1 MRIRYEIILWYMHI
15 LKWIP
20 GEVGCIMRNHLIPYT
35 KGKGVRILE
44 NVQIDKPSK
53 LSLGD
58 FVQINRGCVL
68 HAGGEIKIGDYVGI
82 GPQVIIYS
90 QNHNYWGDISRLT
103 DFKKNGYQ
111 YKKVTI
117 GNNVWIGAKAIIL
130 PGINIGDN
138 AVIAAGSVVTKNVA
152 ANIMVSGNPAC
163 IIKRR

>member
-1 MRIRYEIILWYMHI
+1 M
-15 LKWIP
+15 
-20 GEVGCIMRNHLIPYT
+20 
-35 KGKGVRILE
+35 
-44 NVQIDKPSK
+44 
-53 LSLGD
+53 
-58 FVQINRGCVL
+58 

-90 QNHNYWGDISRLT
+90 LNHNYWGDITCLT
-103 DFKKNGYQ
+103 DFKKNEYQ

-138 AVIAAGSVVTKNVA
+138 SVIAAGSVVTKNVA
-152 ANIMVSGNPAC
+152 ANILVGGNPAC